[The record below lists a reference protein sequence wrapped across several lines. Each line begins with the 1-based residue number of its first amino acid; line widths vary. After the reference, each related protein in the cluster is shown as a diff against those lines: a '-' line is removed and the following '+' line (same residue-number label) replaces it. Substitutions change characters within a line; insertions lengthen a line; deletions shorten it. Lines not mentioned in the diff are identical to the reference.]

1 MSKTGTH
8 ASKNGGR
15 SNWQIFRWC
24 KLYSKW
30 DLREQSDRGQYKREV
45 MFTPLDLYFQL
56 CIVALWKSGVNISL
70 LVQVLHAHVGWKT
83 M

>member
-1 MSKTGTH
+1 MAEVLTGKYFDGEKK
-8 ASKNGGR
+8 SY
-15 SNWQIFRWC
+15 SNC
-24 KLYSKW
+24 
-30 DLREQSDRGQYKREV
+30 DLRGQIVCGRKREV

-70 LVQVLHAHVGWKT
+70 LVQVLRAHVGWKT